1 MSISITTADV
11 KRKAMIVSTDTSHD
25 SDITAL
31 IAEMQ
36 PAVERE
42 INPVCLSDTA
52 DAGLQALLK
61 LGILEIITG
70 EFLEQLMRESGAG
83 ETFAAAGITIGS
95 ALRIGPDLVLQG
107 KARLLP
113 YLSASFDSAQ
123 SNTVDVEPV
132 FSSEEGV
139 W

>member
-11 KRKAMIVSTDTSHD
+11 KRKAMIASADTSHD

-31 IAEMQ
+31 ITEMQ
-36 PAVERE
+36 PAIERE
-42 INPVCLSDTA
+42 IDPASLSDTS
-52 DAGLQALLK
+52 DTGLQALLK

-70 EFLEQLMRESGAG
+70 ELLEQLMRESGAG
-83 ETFAAAGITIGS
+83 ETFAAAGITIGP

-107 KARLLP
+107 KARLAP
-113 YLSASFDSAQ
+113 YLVSSLDTAR
-123 SNTVDVEPV
+123 SNTSDTEAL
-132 FSSEEGV
+132 FNLEEEV